1 MLYFQRAYFADDSLP
16 HDEIDDLF
24 EKLQPVQPPP
34 SLIQRI
40 LTSVNQ
46 LPKHPLPQQSPQP
59 QFPLPHDPRT
69 TGDTGLDSLVIR
81 KEGLPPS

>member
-1 MLYFQRAYFADDSLP
+1 MLYYQRAYLANDALP

-40 LTSVNQ
+40 LNSVHQ
-46 LPKHPLPQQSPQP
+46 LPRYPLPQQPQS
-59 QFPLPHDPRT
+59 PLPPAPGAT
-69 TGDTGLDSLVIR
+69 ENIAGLDSLVVR

>member
-1 MLYFQRAYFADDSLP
+1 MQHSRRAFSADDALP

-40 LTSVNQ
+40 LTSISQ
-46 LPKHPLPQQSPQP
+46 LPKPQLPEPEQEHTIDVQD
-59 QFPLPHDPRT
+59 H
-69 TGDTGLDSLVIR
+69 LVVR
-81 KEGLPPS
+81 KESLPPS

>member
-1 MLYFQRAYFADDSLP
+1 MQQPRRAFLADDALP

-40 LTSVNQ
+40 LTSVSQ
-46 LPKHPLPQQSPQP
+46 LPKPQP
-59 QFPLPHDPRT
+59 PAQEQTIDVQDPL
-69 TGDTGLDSLVIR
+69 VVR
-81 KEGLPPS
+81 KELLPPS

>member
-1 MLYFQRAYFADDSLP
+1 MLYFQRAYLADEALP

-40 LTSVNQ
+40 LNSVNQ
-46 LPKHPLPQQSPQP
+46 LPRHPLAQQPQSP
-59 QFPLPHDPRT
+59 LSLDS
-69 TGDTGLDSLVIR
+69 GAMDDIDGLDSLVVR

>member
-1 MLYFQRAYFADDSLP
+1 MVYFQRAYFADDALP

-34 SLIQRI
+34 SLIQSI
-40 LTSVNQ
+40 LNSVNQ
-46 LPKHPLPQQSPQP
+46 LPRHPLPQQPQS
-59 QFPLPHDPRT
+59 PLPSISGITD
-69 TGDTGLDSLVIR
+69 DINGLDSLVVR